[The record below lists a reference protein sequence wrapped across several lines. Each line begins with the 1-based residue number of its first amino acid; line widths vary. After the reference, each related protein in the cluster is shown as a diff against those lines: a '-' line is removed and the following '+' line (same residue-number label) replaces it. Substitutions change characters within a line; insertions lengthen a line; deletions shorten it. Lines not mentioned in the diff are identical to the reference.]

1 MRVALLIFSLVLFV
15 FSTEGFRFRNG
26 FRGYRRGM
34 YGRRSLFGV
43 RGLRGIGLGRFGRG
57 TGTSEVK
64 NKLLMPPAKA
74 FEDDDIEIGVFSNI
88 CDFFFLKF
96 QFSSTK

>member
-15 FSTEGFRFRNG
+15 LSTEGFRYRNG

-43 RGLRGIGLGRFGRG
+43 RGLRGIGLGSRFGRG
-57 TGTSEVK
+57 TGTSVVK
-64 NKLLMPPAKA
+64 NKLFLPPTKA
-74 FEDDDIEIGVFSNI
+74 FEDDDLEIGVFSNF
-88 CDFFFLKF
+88 CDLF
-96 QFSSTK
+96 